1 MFSKKTHNVINLISG
16 ISVFGIAVST
26 MAMVIVLSGFNGI
39 EDFVENRYSRLDSDI
54 KITKKLGKK
63 TTKESLKKEELL
75 ALEEV
80 ANASYFIEEIAILK
94 STKDNWVLAEMKG
107 IEPSFL
113 DMAGLKKY
121 LYDGELTLEIDTFPQ
136 TIMGVGLA
144 GQLRTYISTV
154 RPQTIKV
161 LGVQGSEK
169 LSKSKES
176 ALQEQK
182 IPLAGVFKSKNPK
195 YDDKFFFTTL
205 NFASGILGYD
215 GDVTGIELQ
224 LEESVDSEKI
234 KGKLT
239 DILGDGFEIQ
249 NRFDQ
254 NELLFSTHRTEKWMT
269 FLILCFIFLLAT
281 FNMIASLTMLVLDK
295 KRDIATLHA
304 LGANYTTIRQIFITE
319 GLLINFLG
327 ASIGIGL
334 GLIFTYG
341 QLQFGWV
348 GMGEQAELESF
359 PVKIVWLDLLWI
371 FGTVL
376 FVGIITTYIPVR
388 YLLRKPVKH

>member
-63 TTKESLKKEELL
+63 TKIESLKKDELL
-75 ALEEV
+75 ALDEV
-80 ANASYFIEEIAILK
+80 KDASYFIEETAILK
-94 STKDNWVLAEMKG
+94 SSKENWVLAEMKG
-107 IEPSFL
+107 VEGSFL
-113 DMAGLKKY
+113 GMSKIEDY
-121 LYDGELTLEIDTFPQ
+121 LHDGELLLEIDTLPQ
-136 TIMGVGLA
+136 TIMGIGLA
-144 GQLRTYISTV
+144 GQLRTYVSSV
-154 RPQTIKV
+154 RPQSIKV
-161 LGVQGSEK
+161 LGVRGNEK
-169 LSKSKES
+169 LSRSKQS
-176 ALQEQK
+176 ALTEK
-182 IPLAGVFKSKNPK
+182 LIYLSGVFKSKNPK
-195 YDDKFFFTTL
+195 YDDKFFLTNL
-205 NFASGILGYD
+205 DFASEILGYD
-215 GDVTGIELQ
+215 GDVTGIELD
-224 LEESVDSEKI
+224 LEASVDSDKI
-234 KGKLT
+234 KEKLSA
-239 DILGDGFEIQ
+239 ILGDDFKIQ

-254 NELLFSTHRTEKWMT
+254 NELLFSTHKTEKWMT

-295 KRDIATLHA
+295 KKDISTLHA
-304 LGANYTTIRQIFITE
+304 LGANYTMIRKIFITE

-327 ASIGIGL
+327 ASVGIGL

-348 GMGEQAELESF
+348 GMGEQAELSSF

-376 FVGIITTYIPVR
+376 FVGVITTYIPVR